1 MLVQT
6 VYHDKNRFMSRL
18 SHLNIDDQHSVG
30 SYYVSSHWSRFL
42 AAHQF
47 SYGSSIDMDKL
58 YRRECFLLSVS
69 VLGWYNILAMSI
81 LPIGYIFQFCDRFT
95 FALDSICYRCP
106 LCYSTSPD
114 GGGRKPKHSFCR
126 LCIWNGLSVL
136 ASFVVGQL
144 ILFLMLTLCVSCRHT
159 TYFHCRL
166 TVLL

>member
-1 MLVQT
+1 M
-6 VYHDKNRFMSRL
+6 YHDKNRFMSRL

-136 ASFVVGQL
+136 ASFVVG
-144 ILFLMLTLCVSCRHT
+144 
-159 TYFHCRL
+159 
-166 TVLL
+166 

>member
-1 MLVQT
+1 M
-6 VYHDKNRFMSRL
+6 YHDKNRFMSRL

-95 FALDSICYRCP
+95 FALDSFCYRFARFVIPCP
-106 LCYSTSPD
+106 QME
-114 GGGRKPKHSFCR
+114 PKYSFCR

-136 ASFVVGQL
+136 ASFVVG
-144 ILFLMLTLCVSCRHT
+144 
-159 TYFHCRL
+159 
-166 TVLL
+166 